1 MARRKGCLAGLFF
14 IAILIA
20 AALLLAP
27 IMPLGWLKPRVESQL
42 SATLGRQVTIDS
54 LRVNLFGGPYLTI
67 RGLTAKEDP
76 AFGDGNLL
84 KADEVRADF
93 SLTDYALRRQLVI
106 EAMTIRSPEFTFV
119 KNPNGAWSWTTLGN
133 SASVA
138 EATLKHSLIDAGLA
152 LLADVDEAR
161 LRHVTIDAASVRL
174 VDKTGAEPPESL
186 YKNVALT
193 ADIAADPGNSSGRH
207 ATGTLRVASNES
219 DGAETLKTEMPF
231 DLTIAPSAGLGTTIK
246 GGFGPGAFE
255 SKNFSAGQFKV
266 EGEFLSERA
275 SNTSGKGHISATAI
289 QIPTVNVSERVAG
302 AARVNQLGDMNA
314 GTRIGQ
320 LETDF
325 NFAEDVVN
333 TTNLQLAALDGLGD
347 ATAANGWFKTKPEL
361 TLNYAATV
369 TLSREATMQLKTSAN
384 PLIAAAVAVLADRNG
399 LEVPLNITGDV
410 RNPQV
415 QVDILRALGMQR

>member
-27 IMPLGWLKPRVESQL
+27 IVPLGWLKPRVESRL

-54 LRVNLFGGPYLTI
+54 LRMNIFGGTYLTI

-76 AFGDGNLL
+76 AFGDGNFL

-93 SLTDYALRRQLVI
+93 SLANYALHRQLVI
-106 EAMTIRSPEFTFV
+106 TSMTIRSPEFTFI

-133 SASVA
+133 SVNVA
-138 EATLKHSLIDAGLA
+138 EATKRLSPIDSGLA
-152 LLADVDEAR
+152 LLADAGEAR

-174 VDKTGAEPPESL
+174 VDKTGAVPPESL

-193 ADIAADPGNSSGRH
+193 TDIAADQGNSSNRL
-207 ATGTLRVASNES
+207 ATGTLRIDSSET

-231 DLTIAPSAGLGTTIK
+231 DLTIAPSAGPGTTVN
-246 GGFGPGAFE
+246 GSFGPGALE
-255 SKNFSAGQFKV
+255 TKNFSAVLFKV
-266 EGEFLSERA
+266 EGEFLSGRA
-275 SNTSGKGHISATAI
+275 SNTSGKGHISASAI
-289 QIPTVNVSERVAG
+289 QIPTLNLSERVAG
-302 AARVNQLGDMNA
+302 AARVTQIGDMKP
-314 GTRIGQ
+314 GTEISQ

-333 TTNLQLAALDGLGD
+333 TMNLQLMALDDLGD
-347 ATAANGWFKTKPEL
+347 ATAAAGWFKMKPEL
-361 TLNYAATV
+361 TLNYAATIR
-369 TLSREATMQLKTSAN
+369 LSREATAQLKTSAN
-384 PLIAAAVAVLADRNG
+384 PLIGAAVAVLADSNG

-415 QVDILRALGMQR
+415 QVDIMRALGVQR

>member
-1 MARRKGCLAGLFF
+1 MARRKGCLAGLLF

-27 IMPLGWLKPRVESQL
+27 VMPLGWLKPRVESRL

-106 EAMTIRSPEFTFV
+106 EAMTLRSPEFTFV

-133 SASVA
+133 SANVA

-231 DLTIAPSAGLGTTIK
+231 DLTIAPSVGLGTTIK
-246 GGFGPGAFE
+246 GSFGPGAFE

-266 EGEFLSERA
+266 DGEFLSERA

-302 AARVNQLGDMNA
+302 AARVNQLGEDRPARNRFQLCRRCGEHHKPATGGARRA
-314 GTRIGQ
+314 GRC
-320 LETDF
+320 DCR
-325 NFAEDVVN
+325 
-333 TTNLQLAALDGLGD
+333 DGLVQD
-347 ATAANGWFKTKPEL
+347 EARINAEL
-361 TLNYAATV
+361 RRDRDPVA
-369 TLSREATMQLKTSAN
+369 R
-384 PLIAAAVAVLADRNG
+384 IDRAVENIGESVDRG
-399 LEVPLNITGDV
+399 GG
-410 RNPQV
+410 RCARRPQ
-415 QVDILRALGMQR
+415 RPGGAFEHHR